1 MAYKVKV
8 LNDPKPGN
16 RRGDWKVVKG
26 RRTVSRHR
34 TKSAAKKKAEQTA
47 RAKNMGVS
55 IQRTDG
61 TWQNHYKPR

>member
-8 LNDPKPGN
+8 LNDPTPGQ

-34 TKSAAKKKAEQTA
+34 TKSTAVSKAKSTA
-47 RAKNMGVS
+47 RSKNMGVS
-55 IQRTDG
+55 VQRTNG
-61 TWQNHYKPR
+61 TWERHFKPR